1 MRKSVRRLKSFNYF
15 IPVFCTFQKIIFEG
29 MLLYREKEGSLEG
42 REAGRGGERGRQGRR
57 KRDKRGEDRRKQQRT
72 SYYDFLFQRNEIW

>member
-1 MRKSVRRLKSFNYF
+1 
-15 IPVFCTFQKIIFEG
+15 